1 MTEPIYAN
9 DEHRVILE
17 TYITMCKE
25 FAKEVS
31 TKNRFNN
38 YLEVVQIIIEYH
50 NNYGSG
56 TKEENF
62 WDWLMIIPINLSV
75 ATNGF
80 FAGVETKSNA
90 AVVKAYR
97 VVLDELLQ
105 DTVNNIDKIE
115 PINDWDLFRN
125 IKAIR

>member
-9 DEHRVILE
+9 SEHRVIIE
-17 TYITMCKE
+17 TYITMCKD

-31 TKNRFNN
+31 TKSRYEN
-38 YLEVVQIIIEYH
+38 YLEVVEIIIEYH
-50 NNYGSG
+50 NNYGAG

-80 FAGVETKSNA
+80 FAGIETKSNS
-90 AVVKAYR
+90 AVVRAYR
-97 VVLDELLQ
+97 LVLDEMLQ
-105 DTVNNIDKIE
+105 DVVDKIDKIE
-115 PINDWDLFRN
+115 PIND
-125 IKAIR
+125 

>member
-9 DEHRVILE
+9 DEHRVILD

-31 TKNRFNN
+31 TKNRYNN
-38 YLEVVQIIIEYH
+38 YLEVVQIVIEYH
-50 NNYGSG
+50 NNYGAG

-80 FAGVETKSNA
+80 FAGVETRSNA
-90 AVVKAYR
+90 AVVRAYR
-97 VVLDELLQ
+97 LVLNEMVQ
-105 DTVNNIDKIE
+105 DTVDKIDKIE
-115 PINDWDLFRN
+115 PIND
-125 IKAIR
+125 